1 MHKQLICIN
10 CPKGCIID
18 VNYDTNKI
26 IDIQGNS
33 CPQGAKYVESEIFHP
48 TRMLTSTVRI
58 NNGIHNMLSV
68 QTDKPIPKD
77 MIFPIMKELKKVKVD
92 APIHIN
98 DIIIENVLNTGV
110 NIIATRS
117 MEFK

>member
-18 VNYDTNKI
+18 VDYDENTI

-48 TRMLTSTVRI
+48 TRMLTTTVRI
-58 NNGIHNMLSV
+58 NNGIHKMLSV

-77 MIFPIMKELKKVKVD
+77 MIFPIMEELKKVQLD
-92 APIHIN
+92 APIQIN
-98 DIIIENVLNTGV
+98 DIIISNILNTGA

-117 MEFK
+117 MKRK